1 MAEMAP
7 ITLTEGDLQALR
19 ALVAR
24 NVTTRDAEAA
34 ERLEEEIER
43 ARVVRDEDAP
53 GDLVTMNA
61 RVEFVDARSGR
72 ARTVQLVFPPDA
84 DAAAGRVSVLAP
96 IGAAL
101 LGLRAGES
109 IDWPLPNGAT
119 ARVRIVEVRRP
130 AAEAGEAAA
139 AP

>member
-1 MAEMAP
+1 MAQTVP
-7 ITLTEGDLQALR
+7 ITLTEHDLNALR
-19 ALVAR
+19 ELVAR

-34 ERLEEEIER
+34 EQLEDEIER
-43 ARVVRDEDAP
+43 ARIVRDEDAP

-72 ARTVQLVFPPDA
+72 SRVVQLVFPSDA

-101 LGLRAGES
+101 LGLSVGQS
-109 IDWPLPNGAT
+109 IEWPLPNGTT
-119 ARVRIVEVRRP
+119 AQVKIVGVTRPP
-130 AAEAGEAAA
+130 AAELREAS
-139 AP
+139 